1 MTKTKKP
8 KVVEDTCNEQT
19 KNENDDAK
27 DAEKITEN
35 ASEKEEKDE
44 RVPQNT
50 TLVGETDLNPEHL
63 LNKYVIVLYNGHPYP
78 GLVKDNDKEEEYVR
92 CMHKVGRKLEKSQF
106 YWPKCVVDE
115 CWYG

>member
-19 KNENDDAK
+19 KNENDAK

-50 TLVGETDLNPEHL
+50 TLVDETDLNPEHL

-92 CMHKVGRKLEKSQF
+92 CMHRVGRKLEKSQF
-106 YWPKCVVDE
+106 YWPKCVVNE